1 MRRPRRLEAL
11 SLVLPSAAPVRV
23 ERPVLVA
30 LPQGN
35 VARSVR
41 QPRCSPT
48 CRQTH
53 RPLRRG
59 PRLSRTKKA
68 PQTATLDIR
77 GGQGWIRTIV
87 IRR

>member
-11 SLVLPSAAPVRV
+11 SLVLPSAAPMHV

-41 QPRCSPT
+41 QPHCSHLAASRTVRCVT
-48 CRQTH
+48 GRV
-53 RPLRRG
+53 
-59 PRLSRTKKA
+59 SRTKKA

>member
-11 SLVLPSAAPVRV
+11 SFILPSAAPVRV
-23 ERPVLVA
+23 ERPVLIA

-59 PRLSRTKKA
+59 RVFRALKKRRKLRRLTFVVGRDGFEPS
-68 PQTATLDIR
+68 
-77 GGQGWIRTIV
+77 
-87 IRR
+87 

>member
-11 SLVLPSAAPVRV
+11 SFVLPSAAPVHV
-23 ERPVLVA
+23 ERPALIA

-48 CRQTH
+48 CRQPH
-53 RPLRRG
+53 CPLRRE
-59 PRLSRTKKA
+59 PCLSRTKKA